1 MFRLYGL
8 LKQCGF
14 QKKEKKI
21 KRLMD
26 NYMKIFHQI
35 LWESSIPRK
44 TQSLLLDKT
53 YEINFD
59 LYEDKSR
66 HYRVEFVVEESS
78 KTAVRSEIKKFKNTL
93 TPLFKKKL
101 ICNSIKFEISE
112 KIPNKLTD
120 REKQQRALDLLSE
133 WKENQR
139 SLKKQ
144 KQFEKKEIGATWK
157 EVIDNQKKIKEGYIY
172 ILSNVALSSTY
183 KIGFVK
189 EDVFK
194 RAYSLRRE
202 TGITTDFVIEKTWK
216 TKNPYEVEQKIFESL
231 QMQKNEKG
239 EYDSSFG
246 KCYRTS
252 KVFKG
257 KTFNEFVDGA
267 SLKFFCKRIEK
278 FIQD

>member
-1 MFRLYGL
+1 MENY
-8 LKQCGF
+8 
-14 QKKEKKI
+14 KKI
-21 KRLMD
+21 
-26 NYMKIFHQI
+26 FFEI
-35 LWESSIPRK
+35 LEESNIPPLKK
-44 TQSLLLDKT
+44 TFLFEKT
-53 YEINFD
+53 YEIDFK
-59 LYEDKSR
+59 LYEEKSR

-101 ICNSIKFEISE
+101 ICNSVKFEISE
-112 KIPNKLTD
+112 KIPNELTD

-139 SLKKQ
+139 GIKKQ

-172 ILSNVALSSTY
+172 ILSNPRIAGTY

-194 RAYSLRRE
+194 RAYSLKRE
-202 TGITTDFVIEKTWK
+202 TGLYKDFVIEKTWK

-252 KVFKG
+252 KVFNG